1 MIKKGSGFQ
10 RKYLRYTIGLLL
22 LALLL
27 SSVGVWFY
35 MRKNMIRIVTD
46 QYAFLNEKTGIALD
60 NLYQE
65 SDKVMEECILDDTV
79 QQSLKAK
86 PLAEVDKNSLRKY
99 FAYVN
104 LNYVSEYCYADNKQ
118 NLYTRS
124 YSKIPY
130 SDFKESGLVDK
141 LGDSYADTQWFVTE
155 DTLFGTGK
163 KALYIGRKVHSLNYA
178 HKPGYLFL
186 EMNDGFLNSLKE
198 DNDSFNREV
207 AIGVMDQDG
216 NICASWYPASFSMGE
231 YTAELLKQ
239 YSKEEKSGVV
249 VRSKKVPNGML
260 SLYKQEQTG
269 FCVFTIVPDQ
279 VLNQGTV
286 QIVYVIAGI
295 YLLVI
300 FIAVLL
306 SIYFSGK
313 ITRPIKVINQ
323 AMTEF
328 DGNDFSNEV
337 HLNSN
342 TELDQIGNTYN
353 KMLINIKNLL
363 DEVKD
368 QQKELRVSEL
378 NMLIN
383 QINPHFLY
391 NTLDT
396 IYMLARINKEE
407 TTMKMIQALSKYL
420 RLSLSK
426 GSDIVTVEDEL
437 ENVKSYLQI
446 QQIRNEN
453 LFTYTVDCEVDAEH
467 TWMLKL
473 ILQPLVENSIKYGFC
488 EIYEGGVIR
497 IHIYKEDGNLVLT
510 VFNNGKPMEEEMAQ
524 KINGLNE
531 KPISEAKKSFPNQKN
546 GYGVVNV
553 LTRLRLKY
561 GDDVRY
567 LYQAESDGTLCRI
580 QIPGDGEKH
589 EEE

>member
-130 SDFKESGLVDK
+130 ADFKESGRVDK

-207 AIGVMDQDG
+207 AIGVMDQHG

>member
-124 YSKIPY
+124 YSKISY

-155 DTLFGTGK
+155 DTLFGTEK

-426 GSDIVTVEDEL
+426 GSDIVTVGDEL

-510 VFNNGKPMEEEMAQ
+510 VFNNGKPIEEEMAQ

-580 QIPGDGEKH
+580 RIPGDGEKH

>member
-1 MIKKGSGFQ
+1 MTKKISGFQ

-27 SSVGVWFY
+27 SSVGVLFY
-35 MRKNMIRIVTD
+35 MRRNMMELVTD

-65 SDKVMEECILDDTV
+65 SDKVMEECILNDLV

-86 PLAEVDKNSLRKY
+86 PLEEVEKNSLKKY

-104 LNYVSEYCYADNKQ
+104 LDYVSEYCYVDNKQ

-130 SDFKESGLVDK
+130 SSFEDSGLLDK
-141 LGDSYADTQWFVTE
+141 LGDSYADTVWFVTE

-163 KALYIGRKVHSLNYA
+163 KALFIGRKVHSLDYA
-178 HKPGYLFL
+178 HEPGYLFL
-186 EMNDGFLNSLKE
+186 RMEDSFLNSLKE
-198 DNDSFNREV
+198 DNDSFNQEV
-207 AIGVMDQDG
+207 AIGVVDQYG
-216 NICASWYPASFSMGE
+216 NICASWYPASFSMTE
-231 YTAELLKQ
+231 HTEKLLAQ
-239 YSKEEKSGVV
+239 HAKEDREGVV
-249 VRSKKVPNGML
+249 VRSEKVPDGVL
-260 SLYKQEQTG
+260 SIYKQKQSG
-269 FCVFTIVPDQ
+269 FCVFTIVPDE
-279 VLNQGTV
+279 VLNQGTGR
-286 QIVYVIAGI
+286 IVFVLLGIYFLVILIAG
-295 YLLVI
+295 V
-300 FIAVLL
+300 L
-306 SIYFSGK
+306 SIYFSNRFTK
-313 ITRPIKVINQ
+313 PIKVINQ

-328 DGNDFSNEV
+328 DGNDFSNEI
-337 HLNSN
+337 HLNTH
-342 TELDQIGNTYN
+342 TELDQIGNSYN

-363 DEVKD
+363 EEIKD
-368 QQKELRVSEL
+368 QQKELRTSEL
-378 NMLIN
+378 NMLIS

-407 TTMKMIQALSKYL
+407 TTMKMIQSLSKYL

-437 ENVKSYLQI
+437 ENVRSYLQI

-453 LFTYTVDCEVDAEH
+453 LFTYTVDCEVEADK
-467 TWMLKL
+467 TWVLKL

-497 IHIYKEDGNLVLT
+497 IHIYKENGNLVLT
-510 VFNNGKPMEEEMAQ
+510 VYNNGKPIDPDVAQ
-524 KINGLNE
+524 RINDLNE
-531 KPISEAKKSFPNQKN
+531 KPISEAKKCFPNRKN

-561 GDDVRY
+561 GDEVRY
-567 LYQAESDGTLCRI
+567 LYRAEDNGTTCVI

>member
-1 MIKKGSGFQ
+1 MMKKGSGFQ

-27 SSVGVWFY
+27 SSMGVWFY
-35 MRKNMIRIVTD
+35 MRNNMMRIVTD

-65 SDKVMEECILDDTV
+65 SDKVMEECILDDAV

-86 PLAEVDKNSLRKY
+86 PLEEVDRNSLKKY

-104 LNYVSEYCYADNKQ
+104 LDHVSEYCYVDNKQ

-130 SDFKESGLVDK
+130 SSFQESGLLEK
-141 LGDSYADTQWFVTE
+141 LGDSYADTQWFVTK

-163 KALYIGRKVHSLNYA
+163 KALFIGRKVHSLNYA

-186 EMNDGFLNSLKE
+186 EMDDGFLDSLKE
-198 DNDSFNREV
+198 DNDSFNQEV

-216 NICASWYPASFSMGE
+216 NICASWYPDSFSMGDH
-231 YTAELLKQ
+231 TAELLKQ
-239 YSKEEKSGVV
+239 YSQEEKSGVV
-249 VRSKKVPNGML
+249 VRSERVPDGML
-260 SLYKQEQTG
+260 SLYKQEQTS
-269 FCVFTIVPDQ
+269 FCVFTIVPNQ

-286 QIVYVIAGI
+286 QIFYVLAII

-300 FIAVLL
+300 FFAVML
-306 SIYFSGK
+306 SVYFSNR
-313 ITRPIKVINQ
+313 ITKPITVINQ
-323 AMTEF
+323 AMMDF

-337 HLNSN
+337 HLNTH

-363 DEVKD
+363 EEIKD
-368 QQKELRVSEL
+368 QQKELRTSEL
-378 NMLIN
+378 NMLIS

-453 LFTYTVDCEVDAEH
+453 LFTYTVDCEVDAGQ

-488 EIYEGGVIR
+488 EIYEGGIIH
-497 IHIYKEDGNLVLT
+497 IHIYKEKDNLVLT
-510 VFNNGKPMEEEMAQ
+510 VFNNGKPIDEEMVQ
-524 KINGLNE
+524 KVNALNE
-531 KPISEAKKSFPNQKN
+531 KSISEAKKSFPNQKN

-561 GDDVRY
+561 GDGVRY
-567 LYQAESDGTLCRI
+567 LYEAQEDGTLCTI
-580 QIPGDGEKH
+580 QIPGGGEKL

>member
-27 SSVGVWFY
+27 SSLGVWFY
-35 MRKNMIRIVTD
+35 MRQNMMRIVTD

-65 SDKVMEECILDDTV
+65 SDKVLEECILDDTV
-79 QQSLKAK
+79 QQSLKAR
-86 PLAEVDKNSLRKY
+86 PLEEVDKNSLKKY

-104 LNYVSEYCYADNKQ
+104 LNYVSEYCYVDNKQ

-130 SDFKESGLVDK
+130 SSFQESGLLDK
-141 LGDSYADTQWFVTE
+141 LGHSYADTQWFVTE
-155 DTLFGTGK
+155 DTLFGTGE
-163 KALYIGRKVHSLNYA
+163 KALFIGRKVHSLDYA
-178 HKPGYLFL
+178 HRPGYLFL
-186 EMNDGFLNSLKE
+186 KMGDGFLDSLKE
-198 DNDSFNREV
+198 DNDFFNQTV

-216 NICASWYPASFSMGE
+216 DICASWYPTSFSVGDDTE
-231 YTAELLKQ
+231 ELLRQ
-239 YSKEEKSGVV
+239 YSREEKSGVV
-249 VRSKKVPNGML
+249 VRSEKVPDGML

-269 FCVFTIVPDQ
+269 FCVFTIVPNQ
-279 VLNQGTV
+279 VLSRGTG
-286 QIVYVIAGI
+286 QILYVLLGI

-300 FIAVLL
+300 LFAVML
-306 SIYFSGK
+306 SVYFSNR
-313 ITRPIKVINQ
+313 ITKPIKVINQ

-337 HLNSN
+337 HLNTH
-342 TELDQIGNTYN
+342 TELDQIGNAYN
-353 KMLINIKNLL
+353 KMLSNIKNLL
-363 DEVKD
+363 EEIKD
-368 QQKELRVSEL
+368 QQKELRTSEL
-378 NMLIN
+378 NMLIS

-426 GSDIVTVEDEL
+426 GSDIVSVGDEL

-446 QQIRNEN
+446 QQIRNES
-453 LFTYTVDCEVDAEH
+453 LFTYTIDCEVDAEH

-473 ILQPLVENSIKYGFC
+473 ILQPLVENAIKYGFC
-488 EIYEGGVIR
+488 EIYEGGVIH
-497 IHIYKEDGNLVLT
+497 IHVYKEDGTLVLT
-510 VFNNGKPMEEEMAQ
+510 VFNNGKAIDQAMAQ
-524 KINGLNE
+524 RINELND
-531 KPISEAKKSFPNQKN
+531 KPISEAKKCFPDQKN

-561 GDDVRY
+561 GDSVRY
-567 LYQAESDGTLCRI
+567 LYYAKSDGTLCEIR
-580 QIPGDGEKH
+580 IPGGGEKR
-589 EEE
+589 EE

>member
-124 YSKIPY
+124 YSKISY

-155 DTLFGTGK
+155 DTLFGTEK

-510 VFNNGKPMEEEMAQ
+510 VFNNGKPIEEEMAQ

-580 QIPGDGEKH
+580 RIPGDGEKH

>member
-124 YSKIPY
+124 YSKISY

-163 KALYIGRKVHSLNYA
+163 KAFYIGRKVHSLNYA

-510 VFNNGKPMEEEMAQ
+510 VFNNGKPIEEEMAQ

-580 QIPGDGEKH
+580 RIPGDGEKH

>member
-27 SSVGVWFY
+27 SSLGVWFY
-35 MRKNMIRIVTD
+35 MRQNMMRIVTD

-65 SDKVMEECILDDTV
+65 SDKVLEECILDDTV
-79 QQSLKAK
+79 QQSLKAR
-86 PLAEVDKNSLRKY
+86 PLEEVDKNSLKKY

-104 LNYVSEYCYADNKQ
+104 LNYVSEYCYVDNKQ

-130 SDFKESGLVDK
+130 SSFQESGLLDK
-141 LGDSYADTQWFVTE
+141 LGHSYADTQWFVTE
-155 DTLFGTGK
+155 DTLFGTGE
-163 KALYIGRKVHSLNYA
+163 KALFIGRKVHSLDYA
-178 HKPGYLFL
+178 HRPGYLFL
-186 EMNDGFLNSLKE
+186 EMGDGFLDSLKE
-198 DNDSFNREV
+198 DNDFFNQTV

-216 NICASWYPASFSMGE
+216 NICASWYPTSFSVGDDTE
-231 YTAELLKQ
+231 ELLRQ
-239 YSKEEKSGVV
+239 YSREEKSGVV
-249 VRSKKVPNGML
+249 VRSEKVPDGML

-269 FCVFTIVPDQ
+269 FCVFTIVPNQ
-279 VLNQGTV
+279 VLSRGTG
-286 QIVYVIAGI
+286 QILYVLLGI

-300 FIAVLL
+300 LFAVML
-306 SIYFSGK
+306 SVYFSNR
-313 ITRPIKVINQ
+313 ITKPIKVINQ

-337 HLNSN
+337 HLNTH
-342 TELDQIGNTYN
+342 TELDQIGNAYN
-353 KMLINIKNLL
+353 KMLSNIKNLL
-363 DEVKD
+363 EEIKD
-368 QQKELRVSEL
+368 QQKELRTSEL
-378 NMLIN
+378 NMLIS

-426 GSDIVTVEDEL
+426 GSDIVSVGDEL

-446 QQIRNEN
+446 QQIRNES
-453 LFTYTVDCEVDAEH
+453 LFTYTIDCEVDVEH

-473 ILQPLVENSIKYGFC
+473 ILQPLVENAIKYGFC
-488 EIYEGGVIR
+488 EIYEGGVIH
-497 IHIYKEDGNLVLT
+497 IHIYKEDGTLVLT
-510 VFNNGKPMEEEMAQ
+510 VFNNGKAIDQAMAQ
-524 KINGLNE
+524 RINELND
-531 KPISEAKKSFPNQKN
+531 KPISEAKKCFPDQKN

-561 GDDVRY
+561 GDSVRY
-567 LYQAESDGTLCRI
+567 LYYAKPDGTLCEIR
-580 QIPGDGEKH
+580 IPGGGEKR
-589 EEE
+589 EE